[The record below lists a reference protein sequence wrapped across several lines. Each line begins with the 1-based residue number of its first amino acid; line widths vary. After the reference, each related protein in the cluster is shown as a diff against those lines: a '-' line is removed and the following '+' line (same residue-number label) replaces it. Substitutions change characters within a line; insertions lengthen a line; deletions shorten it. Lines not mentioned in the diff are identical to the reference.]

1 MVDASQGSTSVPQ
14 EEEHTRRTTTKPIPT
29 ARAKLQRRDIPRVS
43 IREDN
48 RSIKAKEIKVLLRDA
63 IEDGGI
69 AKDSGKGKEKGSSK
83 AKERGRKDGECEMLP
98 GTCTR
103 SCDRV
108 L

>member
-1 MVDASQGSTSVPQ
+1 MGDASQGSTSVPQ

-29 ARAKLQRRDIPRVS
+29 ERAKLQRRDIPRVS

-69 AKDSGKGKEKGSSK
+69 AKDSGRGKEQARARGSPKDLERAKG
-83 AKERGRKDGECEMLP
+83 
-98 GTCTR
+98 
-103 SCDRV
+103 
-108 L
+108 